1 MLPSVLKMCTVTFC
15 SLASHRIVHLNFFFY
30 FCEPVVCRKL
40 IFTLPCSKEKT
51 EKLNQGKISTKSQI
65 YQNHVD
71 LTLGLLIS
79 QGPFKFAAILAFNI
93 TNDLVVLTVRPSV

>member
-1 MLPSVLKMCTVTFC
+1 M
-15 SLASHRIVHLNFFFY
+15 
-30 FCEPVVCRKL
+30 
-40 IFTLPCSKEKT
+40 
-51 EKLNQGKISTKSQI
+51 

-71 LTLGLLIS
+71 LTLDLLIS